1 MIQSPRLT
9 SVPSQ
14 RTGVPDQEPVEVCSV
29 VIPTPYGEFLT
40 RVFETA
46 AGHPYLALVKGE
58 VSGDEPVL
66 ARLHSECLTGDV
78 LGSLRCDCGVQLRT
92 ALRRVAAE
100 GRGVVLYLTGQEGRG
115 IGLVNKLRAYVEQDF
130 GADTVDANLRLGLP
144 ADRRDYADAASVL
157 SAVGVR
163 AVRLMSNNPA
173 KADGLRA
180 GGIKVE
186 TIEAI
191 PTSAHHRNAS
201 YLSTKA
207 NRMGHVAPTG
217 EELTELPNAPV
228 DVHRLMGE
236 VEPPPGRPYVVL
248 SYAQTVD
255 GRLAERPGDT
265 VSHAL
270 RAASDAVLVGA
281 GTVERDDPRLTVRL
295 VAGASPT
302 RVVLDPELRT
312 APAARVFADDAA
324 TTVYTAEGA
333 DAERMTALR
342 ASGIGVRTV
351 PAGPDG
357 TDPSL
362 DLGAVLADLRA
373 GGVRSV
379 LVEGGGRVIAA
390 MLAAGLVDRLVVAMA
405 PSIGA
410 GSAPVDVG
418 PTGDALRL
426 TNRCVYLAGDDVIL
440 AWDVER

>member
-9 SVPSQ
+9 SVPSP
-14 RTGVPDQEPVEVCSV
+14 RKSDVDNTPTEVCSV
-29 VIPTPYGEFLT
+29 VIPTPFGEFQT

-46 AGHPYLALVKGE
+46 AGHPYLALIKGD
-58 VSGDEPVL
+58 VAGDEPVL

-144 ADRRDYADAASVL
+144 ADLRDYADAAHVL
-157 SAVGVR
+157 SAIGVR

-173 KADGLRA
+173 KADGLRLN
-180 GGIKVE
+180 GIKVE
-186 TIEAI
+186 TLAAI
-191 PTSAHHRNAS
+191 PTSAHHRNAG

-207 NRMGHVAPTG
+207 NRMGHLAPTG
-217 EELTELPNAPV
+217 DELSELPEAPV
-228 DVHRLMGE
+228 DVHRLMGD
-236 VEPPPGRPYVVL
+236 VEPPAGRPYVVL

-255 GRLAERPGDT
+255 GRLADRPGDS

-270 RAASDAVLVGA
+270 RAASDAVIVGA
-281 GTVERDDPRLTVRL
+281 ETVERDDPRLTVRL
-295 VAGASPT
+295 VAGASPV
-302 RVVLDPELRT
+302 RVVLDPGLRT
-312 APAARVFADDAA
+312 GPTARVFADDAA
-324 TTVYTAEGA
+324 TTVFTTEGA
-333 DAERMTALR
+333 DPVRVAALR
-342 ASGIGVRTV
+342 ASGAGVREV

-357 TDPSL
+357 L
-362 DLGAVLADLRA
+362 DLDAVLSDLRA

-379 LVEGGGRVIAA
+379 LVEGGAEVTAA
-390 MLAAGLVDRLVVAMA
+390 MLAAGVVDRLVVTMA

-410 GSAPVDVG
+410 GSASVDSG
-418 PTGDALRL
+418 RTMDALRL
-426 TNRCVYLAGDDVIL
+426 TNRVVYLAGEDVIL
-440 AWDVER
+440 AWDVSHPVS

>member
-1 MIQSPRLT
+1 MIESPRLT

-14 RTGVPDQEPVEVCSV
+14 RESDADNTPTEVCSV

-46 AGHPYLALVKGE
+46 AGHPYLALIKGE
-58 VSGDEPVL
+58 VAGDEPVL

-144 ADRRDYADAASVL
+144 SDLRDYADAAHVL
-157 SAVGVR
+157 GAIGVR

-180 GGIKVE
+180 SGIKVE
-186 TIEAI
+186 TMSAI
-191 PTSAHHRNAS
+191 PTSAHHRNAG

-217 EELTELPNAPV
+217 SELAELPDAPV
-228 DVHRLMGE
+228 DVHRLIGD
-236 VEPPPGRPYVVL
+236 VEPPEGRPYVVL
-248 SYAQTVD
+248 SYAQSVD
-255 GRLAERPGDT
+255 GRLADRPGDT
-265 VSHAL
+265 VGHAL

-281 GTVERDDPRLTVRL
+281 DTVGRDDPRLTVRL
-295 VAGASPT
+295 VAGASPL
-302 RVVLDPELRT
+302 RVVLDPRLQT
-312 APAARVFADDAA
+312 LPAARVFADDAA
-324 TTVYTAEGA
+324 TTVYSA
-333 DAERMTALR
+333 DGVDEERAAALR
-342 ASGIGVRTV
+342 ASGVGVRTV
-351 PAGPDG
+351 AGGPDG
-357 TDPSL
+357 L

-373 GGVRSV
+373 SGVRSV
-379 LVEGGGRVIAA
+379 LVEGDAEVIAA
-390 MLAAGLVDRLVVAMA
+390 MLGAGVVDRLIVAMA

-410 GSAPVDVG
+410 GSASVPVG
-418 PTGDALRL
+418 PTTDALSL
-426 TNRCVYLAGDDVIL
+426 TNRVAYLAGDDVLL
-440 AWDVER
+440 AWDVEQR